1 MSHSQAAAYVNKDA
15 NDCASTPCHTPD
27 VAPVTRKGALCI
39 VHYFVFKEI
48 GVRYAQ
54 HSIHPRKRI
63 LFDTEDALHA
73 EADEAAVIAIIA
85 GKAY

>member
-39 VHYFVFKEI
+39 VHYFVFEKN
-48 GVRYAQ
+48 
-54 HSIHPRKRI
+54 SIQTFSSSDVV
-63 LFDTEDALHA
+63 LFS
-73 EADEAAVIAIIA
+73 AAFTCLTGLPPVSSLLSSPSVLLWH
-85 GKAY
+85 

>member
-39 VHYFVFKEI
+39 VHYFVFKEN
-48 GVRYAQ
+48 
-54 HSIHPRKRI
+54 SIQTFSSSDAV
-63 LFDTEDALHA
+63 LFS
-73 EADEAAVIAIIA
+73 AAFTCLTGLPPVSSLLSSPSVLLWH
-85 GKAY
+85 